1 MEPADDPSNLFVEP
15 TQTLARPLVMPYSR
29 RYDLGVVTIT
39 ALTGIVSGSVLTLAY
54 LMAASTQELVILGA
68 LILVA
73 GASVVLTIRYRD
85 ARQTAAIT
93 QWAQQIKTEQPPTGD
108 TALESTHTRADENEQ
123 LDPSPTTPGASE
135 EPFVATHVPLIFG
148 WEALGLA
155 EAEISPQLPILAAL
169 FQGQPQV
176 HLLRK
181 FSGGHRNRGVY
192 HVRAADEADRI
203 VKIARS
209 ADIRAERRA
218 QQLIDR
224 FSQNNGGQYV
234 RAVSSAHDD
243 EYGGIVY
250 RLASLRRNT
259 DIKSFDTFYRETQD
273 PATCAAVI
281 EQVYSEALPH
291 SQFRHVQRMALFQ
304 EYTFFPGKL
313 NKLSDIAISIPLLE
327 NDMLA
332 TESVSVMFG
341 NSPVQILNPLHW
353 AANIMPN
360 YSHLQMPAVCG
371 VIHGDLHSGNLLVET
386 PGHNVWIIDF
396 SKTRAGA
403 HTLADFARLEA
414 DLKFA
419 LLPSSENEDY
429 FEQALRFEKILLSPQ
444 IAQEMDMDI
453 TAFGGLGLEFQ
464 KAAASI
470 LALRRV
476 AVNHQ
481 PDVPG
486 ESIGHFADAS
496 VLPYFLALFHTSLRT
511 LKHEQSNPA
520 QKTYAFVAAGLL
532 CERIHR
538 LVSRLE

>member
-15 TQTLARPLVMPYSR
+15 PQTLARPLVLPYSR

-39 ALTGIVSGSVLTLAY
+39 ALTGIVSGIVLTLAY

-73 GASVVLTIRYRD
+73 GAAVVLTIRFRNT
-85 ARQTAAIT
+85 RQMAVIA
-93 QWAQQIKTEQPPTGD
+93 QWAQQVKTEQPPPHGTV
-108 TALESTHTRADENEQ
+108 LESAHTRADENEQ
-123 LDPSPTTPGASE
+123 LHPSTPGTSGE
-135 EPFVATHVPLIFG
+135 SFVSTPLPLIFG
-148 WEALGLA
+148 WEALGIS
-155 EAEISPQLPILAAL
+155 EAEIAPQLPILAAL
-169 FQGQPQV
+169 FHGQPQV

-181 FSGGHRNRGVY
+181 FSGGYRNRGVY
-192 HVRAADEADRI
+192 QVRSSDEADRI
-203 VKIARS
+203 VKITRS

-218 QQLIDR
+218 QVLINR
-224 FSQNNGGQYV
+224 FSQNNGAQYV
-234 RAVSSAHDD
+234 RDVQSAHDG

-273 PATCAAVI
+273 SSICASII
-281 EQVYSEALPH
+281 EQIYSEALPH

-304 EYTFFPGKL
+304 EHTLSPD
-313 NKLSDIAISIPLLE
+313 KLSKISGMASSILLLD
-327 NDMLA
+327 NDML
-332 TESVSVMFG
+332 ESESLHMPFG
-341 NSPVQILNPLHW
+341 STRVHIQNPLRW

-360 YSHLQMPAVCG
+360 YSHLEMPAVYG
-371 VIHGDLHSGNLLVET
+371 VIHGDLHSGNLLIET
-386 PGHNVWIIDF
+386 PGQNVWIIDF

-429 FEQALRFEKILLSPQ
+429 FGQALRFENILQSPQ
-444 IAQEMDMDI
+444 ISQEMDIKM

-476 AVNHQ
+476 ALNHQ

-496 VLPYFLALFHTSLRT
+496 VLPFFLALFHASLRT

-520 QKTYAFVAAGLL
+520 QKRYAFVAAGLL
-532 CERIHR
+532 CERINR